1 MNDTLNIVA
10 IIPVRLDSRRLN
22 AKALRLVAGRRLV
35 DYVIERARSITG
47 ITQVVV
53 ATTTRSLESPLIAH
67 LEAHGVSIYRGEI
80 EDVAGRLLHCAQ
92 EFGATHFVRING
104 DCVFADPSLIGQ
116 GIVHCTDSSV
126 DFVTNLIDRTF
137 PYGISVEIIK
147 TDTFARLHRE
157 LGSSDEREH
166 VTQHFYAH
174 LDRFKVVAIRSPLP
188 ELRAARLVVDTP
200 DDLARFSELV
210 NVLGNKATTARFDTV
225 ASLYMNLERNL
236 L

>member
-80 EDVAGRLLHCAQ
+80 ED
-92 EFGATHFVRING
+92 
-104 DCVFADPSLIGQ
+104 
-116 GIVHCTDSSV
+116 
-126 DFVTNLIDRTF
+126 
-137 PYGISVEIIK
+137 
-147 TDTFARLHRE
+147 
-157 LGSSDEREH
+157 
-166 VTQHFYAH
+166 
-174 LDRFKVVAIRSPLP
+174 
-188 ELRAARLVVDTP
+188 
-200 DDLARFSELV
+200 
-210 NVLGNKATTARFDTV
+210 
-225 ASLYMNLERNL
+225 
-236 L
+236 